1 MMELLAILGLLAVG
15 ITIIAV
21 KEDRARQEKE
31 YREIL
36 LLDLPKLEPVKKK
49 APVKKAA
56 KKAAKKPA
64 KKKPAKKAVKKAA
77 KKAKKKPQPKKKKRA
92 SVSK

>member
-21 KEDRARQEKE
+21 KEDRARQDKE

-56 KKAAKKPA
+56 KKAAKKLA
-64 KKKPAKKAVKKAA
+64 KKKPVKKAV